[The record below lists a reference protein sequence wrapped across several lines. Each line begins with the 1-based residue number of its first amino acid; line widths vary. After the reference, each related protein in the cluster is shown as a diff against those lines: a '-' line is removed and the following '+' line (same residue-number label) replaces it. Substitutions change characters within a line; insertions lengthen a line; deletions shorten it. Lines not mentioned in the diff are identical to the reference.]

1 MPTTQQLIRKGRK
14 ANKKKR
20 KTPALKG
27 SPQRKG
33 VCWRAYVVTP
43 KKPNSAFR
51 KVCRLK
57 LTSRY
62 FVTASIPGI
71 GHFLCEHAFVLIR
84 GGRVRDLPGV
94 RYRVIRGPIDMVP
107 VLNRLTARSKYG
119 CKQQPKWKKKYRRS
133 QQNLPHWCG
142 KDVVTGSRYPSFN

>member
-43 KKPNSAFR
+43 KKPIRLLEKSA
-51 KVCRLK
+51 
-57 LTSRY
+57 
-62 FVTASIPGI
+62 
-71 GHFLCEHAFVLIR
+71 
-84 GGRVRDLPGV
+84 D
-94 RYRVIRGPIDMVP
+94 
-107 VLNRLTARSKYG
+107 
-119 CKQQPKWKKKYRRS
+119 
-133 QQNLPHWCG
+133 
-142 KDVVTGSRYPSFN
+142 

>member
-107 VLNRLTARSKYG
+107 VLNRITARSKYG
-119 CKQQPKWKKKYRRS
+119 VKQMMKFKKKHRRS

-142 KDVVTGSRYPSFN
+142 KDATTPWL

>member
-1 MPTTQQLIRKGRK
+1 
-14 ANKKKR
+14 
-20 KTPALKG
+20 
-27 SPQRKG
+27 

-119 CKQQPKWKKKYRRS
+119 CKMEPKWKKKYRRS

-142 KDVVTGSRYPSFN
+142 KDATTPWL